1 MSVKYGLS
9 KSRYCQG
16 LQCPKML
23 WLQKNKPEEA
33 VSLADEA
40 VLENGRMVGEVA
52 REYFGKYDLI
62 DFSFD
67 KQMMCDQTKACLDA
81 GAESIAEASFIYDGL
96 YCAVDIL
103 HRNGKGWDIVEV
115 KSSTEIKDVYL
126 DDVAFQNYVLTMC
139 GVKVKRIY
147 ILYINK
153 GYVRHG
159 DLNLKELFVM
169 EDVTGEANDRF
180 INIPDDID
188 EIRRVAIQENEP
200 QKDIDMCC
208 LSPYECAFKNYC
220 WKHVPEISVF
230 DVYKMKKTSMFDC
243 YHQGIVTFDELA
255 ESGVKLTAR
264 QKMQVDFAI
273 KHSPDHVNAKAIRA
287 FLDTLTFPLYHLDFE
302 TFQQA
307 IPEFEGGKP
316 YAQIPFQYSLHV
328 EYEDGR
334 LEHKEFLA
342 EAGTD
347 PRRAIAERLCEDI
360 PRGACSLAYN
370 MSFEKTRMKELGEL
384 FPDLKD
390 HLMDIANNMHDIMV
404 PFQKGDYYSEAM
416 QGSYSIKFVLPALYP
431 DDPELDY
438 HNLDMVHN
446 GGEASSAFATMAK
459 KTPEEIAALRANLLK
474 YCGLDTYA
482 MVKVLQKLREAAK

>member
-1 MSVKYGLS
+1 
-9 KSRYCQG
+9 
-16 LQCPKML
+16 
-23 WLQKNKPEEA
+23 
-33 VSLADEA
+33 
-40 VLENGRMVGEVA
+40 
-52 REYFGKYDLI
+52 
-62 DFSFD
+62 
-67 KQMMCDQTKACLDA
+67 
-81 GAESIAEASFIYDGL
+81 
-96 YCAVDIL
+96 
-103 HRNGKGWDIVEV
+103 
-115 KSSTEIKDVYL
+115 
-126 DDVAFQNYVLTMC
+126 
-139 GVKVKRIY
+139 
-147 ILYINK
+147 
-153 GYVRHG
+153 
-159 DLNLKELFVM
+159 M